1 MGLMTVLCLAGY
13 EKGHEFLRECK
24 RQGCTVLLLTSLSL
38 QNQARWPLECVDE
51 IFYMPDDNHRWD
63 RGETLR
69 AVSYLARTR
78 VFDRIVALDDFDVE
92 MAAALREHLRVPGM
106 GETTA
111 HCFRDKLAMRI
122 QAAEAGI
129 AVPEFVHILNHRRV
143 REFMESVP
151 GPWVLKPRS
160 MAGAIGIKKIHHA
173 GELWPML
180 ESLGD
185 LQSHYLLERFVPG
198 GIFHVDT
205 IVYEKEVRF
214 AIASGYGRPPME
226 VAHTGGIFTTRT
238 LGRDSED
245 ARRLLAENGRVLA
258 ALGMLRGVSHT
269 EFIVASADGR
279 IYFLETSAR
288 VGGAHIAEL
297 VEAATGLN
305 LWAEWAKLEVAGGK
319 TNYRPPEPR
328 QDYAA
333 LLISLARQPQPDTA
347 AYDAPEIVW
356 RMSQDHHAGLIV
368 KSADQERVR
377 QLLEAYTRRFRDDFY
392 AYAPPKDTPGH

>member
-1 MGLMTVLCLAGY
+1 
-13 EKGHEFLRECK
+13 
-24 RQGCTVLLLTSLSL
+24 
-38 QNQARWPLECVDE
+38 
-51 IFYMPDDNHRWD
+51 
-63 RGETLR
+63 
-69 AVSYLARTR
+69 
-78 VFDRIVALDDFDVE
+78 
-92 MAAALREHLRVPGM
+92 VPGM
-106 GETTA
+106 GATTA
-111 HCFRDKLAMRI
+111 HYFHDKLAMRI
-122 QAAEAGI
+122 QAVEAGI

-143 REFMESVP
+143 GEFMESVP

-198 GIFHVDT
+198 DIFHVDT

-245 ARRLLAENGRVLA
+245 ARRLLAENGRVMA
-258 ALGMLRGVSHT
+258 ALGMVRGVSHT
-269 EFIVASADGR
+269 EFINAAADRR

-319 TNYRPPEPR
+319 TGYQPPEPQ

-333 LLISLARQPQPDTA
+333 LLISLARQPQPETA
-347 AYDAPEIVW
+347 AYNDPEIVW

-368 KSADQERVR
+368 KSSNQERVR
-377 QLLEAYTRRFRDDFY
+377 QLLEAYTQRFREDFY
-392 AYAPPKDTPGH
+392 AYEPPKDAPGH

>member
-1 MGLMTVLCLAGY
+1 MGLMTILCLAGY

-24 RQGCTVLLLTSLSL
+24 RQGCTVLLVTSLSL
-38 QNQARWPLECVDE
+38 QSQARWPLESVDE
-51 IFYMPDDNHRWD
+51 IFYMPDDNHQWD

-92 MAAALREHLRVPGM
+92 TAAALREHLRVPGM
-106 GETTA
+106 GATTA
-111 HCFRDKLAMRI
+111 HYFRDKLAMRTK
-122 QAAEAGI
+122 ASEAGL
-129 AVPEFVHILNHRRV
+129 AVPEFVHILNHQRV

-198 GIFHVDT
+198 DIFHVDT
-205 IVYEKEVRF
+205 IVYEKEVLF

-226 VAHTGGIFTTRT
+226 VAQEGGIFTTRT
-238 LGRDSED
+238 MGRETED
-245 ARRLLAENGRVLA
+245 ARRLLAENARVMA
-258 ALGMLRGVSHT
+258 ALGMVRGISHT
-269 EFIVASADGR
+269 EFIKASADGR

-288 VGGAHIAEL
+288 VGGAHIADL
-297 VEAATGLN
+297 VEAASGLN
-305 LWAEWAKLEVAGGK
+305 LWAEWAKVEVAGGK
-319 TNYRPPEPR
+319 VDYHPPEPR

-333 LLISLARQPQPDTA
+333 LLISLARQPQPDMG
-347 AYDAPEIVW
+347 AYNDPEIVW

-368 KSADQERVR
+368 RSADPERVQR
-377 QLLEAYTRRFRDDFY
+377 LLERYTQRFRDDFY
-392 AYAPPKDTPGH
+392 AYAPPKDKPSH